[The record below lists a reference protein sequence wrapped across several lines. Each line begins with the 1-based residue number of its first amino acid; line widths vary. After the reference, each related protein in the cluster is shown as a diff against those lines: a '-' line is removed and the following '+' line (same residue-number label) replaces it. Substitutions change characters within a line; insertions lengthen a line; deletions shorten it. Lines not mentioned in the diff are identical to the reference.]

1 MQDDPRIINSSSAV
15 FWTRVIL
22 VGALGL
28 ALVAAAPARTSL
40 RVLSEKSS
48 VVTFVRLDAPARYI
62 GYRIVEND
70 PIMTAEPV
78 SGYDGLPRRKGA
90 YPPPPLPAEA
100 FAEAA
105 IPRGEYSQTWKA
117 SFEDKTYFFR
127 SGTDGTTYFRSTV
140 PQGTRVSVFK
150 PVADGLDAWMWLEP
164 APEIRGSYLVEQC
177 LRMSG
182 VGNTFKRRQ
191 SSFVPELSEYDLWD
205 RGDMRSLSFVRQG
218 NSWTRVPPLL
228 AYAQQSVIKQ
238 AWEFISKSSGGKWT
252 GEEFPTPPGLSVDQV
267 RTRIPA
273 GRQTTDGLIV
283 RESVDGTSVAGM
295 YWERAARVA
304 THYPADCLHALVDL
318 GSAPAGKPPVVRGK
332 IYWFQ
337 GTKDDLLARWKQDFP
352 G

>member
-1 MQDDPRIINSSSAV
+1 MAAAIRSS
-15 FWTRVIL
+15 WTRVVP
-22 VGALGL
+22 VGAL
-28 ALVAAAPARTSL
+28 ALSLLAAAPAGTPL
-40 RVLSEKSS
+40 RVLLEKSS
-48 VVTFVRLDAPARYI
+48 VVTFVPLDDPSRYV

-70 PIMTAEPV
+70 PIMTTDPV
-78 SGYDGLPRRKGA
+78 AGYDALPQRKRA

-100 FAEAA
+100 FVESA
-105 IPRGEYSQTWKA
+105 IPRGEYSDTWKA

-127 SGTDGTTYFRSTV
+127 SGKDGTTWFRAAAAG
-140 PQGTRVSVFK
+140 GTRVSVFK

-164 APEIRGSYLVEQC
+164 ATEIRGSYLVEQC

-205 RGDMRSLSFVRQG
+205 RGDMRGLSSVRQG
-218 NSWTRVPPLL
+218 DTWTPIAPLL
-228 AYAQQSVIKQ
+228 AYRQQSEIKQ

-252 GEEFPTPPGLSVDQV
+252 GEEFPTPPGLTVDQV

-273 GRQTTDGLIV
+273 GRQTTNGLIV
-283 RESVDGTSVAGM
+283 RESTDGKSVAGM

-332 IYWFQ
+332 IYWFK
-337 GTKDDLLARWKQDFP
+337 GTKDDLLAHWKKDFP

>member
-1 MQDDPRIINSSSAV
+1 VSAGQAIRSS
-15 FWTRVIL
+15 TRALPVA
-22 VGALGL
+22 ALGI
-28 ALVAAAPARTSL
+28 ALLAAAPAGAPL
-40 RVLSEKSS
+40 RVLLEKSS
-48 VVTFVRLDAPARYI
+48 VVTLVRLDDPSRYV

-70 PIMTAEPV
+70 PILTAEPV
-78 SGYDGLPRRKGA
+78 AGYDALPRRKGA
-90 YPPPPLPAEA
+90 YPPPPLPGEA
-100 FAEAA
+100 FADAA

-127 SGTDGTTYFRSTV
+127 SGKDGTAWFRAAV
-140 PQGTRVSVFK
+140 PGGTRVSVFK

-164 APEIRGSYLVEQC
+164 AAEIRGSYLVEQC

-205 RGDMRSLSFVRQG
+205 RGDMRGLSFVRQG
-218 NSWTRVPPLL
+218 TSWTRIAPVL
-228 AYAQQSVIKQ
+228 AYGQQSEIKQ
-238 AWEFISKSSGGKWT
+238 GWEFISKYHDGKWT
-252 GEEFPTPPGLSVDQV
+252 GDEFPTPAGFTVDQV

-273 GRQTTDGLIV
+273 GRPTTVGLIV
-283 RESVDGTSVAGM
+283 RESTDGKSVAGM

-318 GSAPAGKPPVVRGK
+318 GSAPAARPPVVRGK
-332 IYWFQ
+332 VYWFT
-337 GTKDDLLARWKQDFP
+337 GTKDDLLARWKKDFP